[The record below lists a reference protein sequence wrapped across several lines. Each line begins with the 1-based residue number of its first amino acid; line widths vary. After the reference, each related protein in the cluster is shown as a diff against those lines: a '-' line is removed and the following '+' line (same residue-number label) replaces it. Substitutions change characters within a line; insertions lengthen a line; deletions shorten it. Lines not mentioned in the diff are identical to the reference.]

1 MQSSECDSSYR
12 TKEKKNNVYDID
24 GKCYSTL
31 NGNLSPNDTGHSPSD
46 LHSQKK
52 ENTKSKTLYLKGV
65 KVRDPS
71 PEVRLQRRTEKKEES
86 DFST

>member
-1 MQSSECDSSYR
+1 AIRENGFPGQ
-12 TKEKKNNVYDID
+12 T
-24 GKCYSTL
+24 TL
-31 NGNLSPNDTGHSPSD
+31 RLKGSKVRCGHSPSD